1 LVIRLIGAE
10 HAPSFGPE
18 VYSRE
23 ESMNFTS
30 RVSSGRPTRLAVAA
44 TMAMLGAGVVLMNGC
59 VSSGRYTE
67 VEQDRDLLSTSNENL
82 KKSLEELNQKS
93 EALAQ
98 ERTALAAEK
107 ADLEGR
113 LAQVESREQALGMKL
128 QESEDESRKL
138 KGTYDGLLSSL
149 QKELKAGQI
158 QVKQLRDGLSV
169 NVAQDILFD
178 SGSAALDENGKEVL
192 QRVAVQLK
200 KSNYQV
206 VVTGHTDNKPIGAGL
221 VKRYPTNWEL
231 AAARSASVVRLF
243 AHSGLASSRLLVASV
258 ADNEPVAANNTA
270 EGRAKN
276 RRIEIR
282 LRPVVKDK

>member
-1 LVIRLIGAE
+1 MKL
-10 HAPSFGPE
+10 
-18 VYSRE
+18 
-23 ESMNFTS
+23 TS
-30 RVSSGRPTRLAVAA
+30 RVSSGHPTRLAVAA
-44 TMAMLGAGVVLMNGC
+44 TVVMLGAGVVLVNGC
-59 VSSGRYTE
+59 VSSGKYTS

-82 KKSLEELNQKS
+82 KKEMEALNQKS

-113 LAQVESREQALGMKL
+113 LAQVETREQALGMKL
-128 QESEDESRKL
+128 QESEEESRKL
-138 KGTYDGLLSSL
+138 KGTYDGLLSTL

-169 NVAQDILFD
+169 NVAQEILFD
-178 SGSAALDENGKEVL
+178 SGSAALDGNGREVL
-192 QRVAVQLK
+192 KRVAVQLK
-200 KSNYQV
+200 KSNYQI

-231 AAARSASVVRLF
+231 AAARAASVVRLF
-243 AHSGLASSRLLVASV
+243 ADSGLNATRLLVASV
-258 ADNEPVAANNTA
+258 ADTQPVAANNTP
-270 EGRAKN
+270 ENRAKN

>member
-1 LVIRLIGAE
+1 
-10 HAPSFGPE
+10 
-18 VYSRE
+18 
-23 ESMNFTS
+23 MNFTS

-44 TMAMLGAGVVLMNGC
+44 TVAMLGAGVVLMNGC

-107 ADLEGR
+107 TTLEGR
-113 LAQVESREQALGMKL
+113 LAELAIREQALGIKL
-128 QESEDESRKL
+128 QESEEESRKL
-138 KGTYDGLLSSL
+138 KGTYDGLVSSL

-178 SGSAALDENGKEVL
+178 SGSAALDGNGKEVL

-200 KSNYQV
+200 KSNYQI

-258 ADNEPVAANNTA
+258 ADNDPVAANNSP